1 MTAAVE
7 REKPARGERTAS
19 CPCGRARASVE
30 PLDGDERLLR
40 CLTCGLL
47 AREPMPEAGALGRW
61 YAGEY
66 WDRFRDEQ
74 VGAARDN
81 VHAHVLARLASLN
94 PAGGRLVDVG
104 CGGGAFLR
112 AARAAGWA
120 AVGFDP
126 SAGAVAHAR
135 AAGLEAHE
143 LAWPPCPL
151 GDDSVEAVTFINVLD
166 HLPDPFAALREARR
180 VLKPGG
186 LLYVRVPNGPLHARL
201 MRLASLAGLRGLT
214 VFHLYGFGRRAFLH
228 HLPLL
233 GFERVTVQAAPP
245 AAGDPY
251 GGDGAWRHRVRRVL
265 KLAASLAERSLR
277 LLGLGRLGWGPSIEV
292 LAVKAR

>member
-1 MTAAVE
+1 
-7 REKPARGERTAS
+7 
-19 CPCGRARASVE
+19 
-30 PLDGDERLLR
+30 
-40 CLTCGLL
+40 
-47 AREPMPEAGALGRW
+47 MPEAGELRRW

-66 WDRFRDEQ
+66 WDRYRDEQ

-81 VHAHVLARLASLN
+81 VHAHVLGLLASMS
-94 PAGGRLVDVG
+94 PTGGRLVDVG

-112 AARAAGWA
+112 AARAAGWRA
-120 AVGFDP
+120 SGFDP

-135 AAGLEAHE
+135 AEGLDAHE

-151 GDDSVEAVTFINVLD
+151 GDASVEAVTFINVLD

-186 LLYVRVPNGPLHARL
+186 LLYVRVPNGPFHARL
-201 MRLASLAGLRGLT
+201 MGLAARVGLRGLT
-214 VFHLYGFGRRAFLH
+214 VFHLYGFGRKALLH
-228 HLPLL
+228 HLPLM

-251 GGDGAWRHRVRRVL
+251 GGDGAWGDRVRRVL
-265 KLAASLAERSLR
+265 KLAASLAERSLHR
-277 LLGLGRLGWGPSIEV
+277 LGLGRLGWGPSIEV
-292 LAVKAR
+292 WAVKGR